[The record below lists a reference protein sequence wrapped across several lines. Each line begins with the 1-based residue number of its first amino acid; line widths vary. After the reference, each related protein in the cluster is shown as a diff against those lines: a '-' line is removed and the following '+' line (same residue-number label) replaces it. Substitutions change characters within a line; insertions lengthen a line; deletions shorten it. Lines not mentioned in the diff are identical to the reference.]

1 MGEVSLGITSGGAR
15 REHRLVTSGVLT
27 FGQLVRLER
36 RVRRLRVVRGLRLED
51 FRNGVATHVA
61 RLRLPLTAQE
71 LAELLRGENVAVE
84 AVRGDVALELQL
96 AQESGELPASGVA

>member
-1 MGEVSLGITSGGAR
+1 MGEVSLGITGGGAR

-27 FGQLVRLER
+27 FDQLVRLER

-61 RLRLPLTAQE
+61 GLRLPLTAQE
-71 LAELLRGENVAVE
+71 FAELLRGENVAVE
-84 AVRGDVALELQL
+84 AVRGNTVLELQVTQDGG
-96 AQESGELPASGVA
+96 ALPRSSVA